1 VKTIRKN
8 LVLIFFNL
16 RFVVVQYTEDSIIA
30 NYFTPLSDRILLFL
44 FWSDCLFFVLE
55 LMSYDN

>member
-1 VKTIRKN
+1 
-8 LVLIFFNL
+8 L